1 MSLFTIAQEFCLDQ
15 HFDETKQPDVRLR
28 IHELFQRTKETVARE
43 RQISLEVVLLIGL
56 LETQNAAVN
65 LGLGKRENLARSLGL
80 TENAYWKRAQAGRV
94 LVSFPEFIALVKK
107 GLTHISHIAVLA
119 PKITLDN
126 AAIFMHEIAGK
137 TERQVRELV
146 GSINKDGSRR
156 ATEVLF
162 DIRLRFT
169 KAQLE
174 RLDRA
179 REVLSSTGHVPS
191 EEEAILK
198 SIEDLLEKRD
208 PVRKIARAK
217 SRMKK
222 KAAAEIVSDVIPE
235 LPKESPATI
244 SDAPIVTLAPK
255 WQVKVS
261 STSVPK
267 SQLNLV
273 KTSAPKWVSAETAS
287 SSLNTLNGLKPRGR
301 KGIPAAVVRAVWERD
316 AYCCVNELSE
326 GSRCASKI
334 GLQVDHIRPVSFG
347 QDNRLENLRLLCRQC
362 NIASAEE
369 ILGSAVMERYR
380 WIKSRKVKE
389 AAY

>member
-1 MSLFTIAQEFCLDQ
+1 MSLFTIAQEFCLEQ
-15 HFDETKQPDVRLR
+15 HFDEMKQPDVRLR

-94 LVSFPEFIALVKK
+94 LVSFPELIGLVKK

-119 PKITLDN
+119 PKITKDN
-126 AAIFMHEIAGK
+126 AAIFVHEIAGK

-146 GSINKDGSRR
+146 GSINRDGGRS
-156 ATEVLF
+156 ATEAMF
-162 DIRLRFT
+162 DLRLRFT

-179 REVLSSTGHVPS
+179 REVLSATGHVPS

-217 SRMKK
+217 SRREK
-222 KAAAEIVSDVIPE
+222 KAATAKEPQVTPE

-244 SDAPIVTLAPK
+244 SDASIVTSAPK
-255 WQVKVS
+255 WRVNVS

-267 SQLNLV
+267 SQLNTV
-273 KTSAPKWVSAETAS
+273 KTSVPKRVQTEKAPST
-287 SSLNTLNGLKPRGR
+287 LNTVNGLKPRGR
-301 KGIPAAVVRAVWERD
+301 KGIPAAVVREVWERD
-316 AYCCVNELSE
+316 DYCCVNELSE
-326 GSRCASKI
+326 GNRCASKI
-334 GLQVDHIRPVSFG
+334 GLQVDHVRPVSFG

-362 NIASAEE
+362 NIAAAEE
-369 ILGSAVMERYR
+369 ILGAAVMERFR
-380 WIKSRKVKE
+380 WIKSRKGEE

>member
-1 MSLFTIAQEFCLDQ
+1 
-15 HFDETKQPDVRLR
+15 
-28 IHELFQRTKETVARE
+28 
-43 RQISLEVVLLIGL
+43 VLLIGL

-94 LVSFPEFIALVKK
+94 LVSFPEFIGLVKK

-119 PKITLDN
+119 PKITKYN
-126 AAIFMHEIAGK
+126 AAIFTYEIADK

-146 GSINKDGSRR
+146 GSINKDGSRC
-156 ATEVLF
+156 ATEAMF

-179 REVLSSTGHVPS
+179 RGVLSATGHVPS

-208 PVRKIARAK
+208 PVRKVERAK
-217 SRMKK
+217 SRMEK
-222 KAAAEIVSDVIPE
+222 KAGAAKEPQLTHE
-235 LPKESPATI
+235 LPKESPATR
-244 SDAPIVTLAPK
+244 SDEPIVTSAPK
-255 WQVKVS
+255 WRVNIS
-261 STSVPK
+261 STSAPK
-267 SQLNLV
+267 AQLNHI
-273 KTSAPKWVSAETAS
+273 KTSAPKWVSAETAVS
-287 SSLNTLNGLKPRGR
+287 TLKTVNGLKPRGR
-301 KGIPAAVVRAVWERD
+301 KGIPAAVVREVWERD
-316 AYCCVNELSE
+316 DYCCVNKLSE
-326 GSRCASKI
+326 GNRCASKI
-334 GLQVDHIRPVSFG
+334 GLQVDHVRPVSFG

-362 NIASAEE
+362 NISSAEE
-369 ILGSAVMERYR
+369 ILGTAVMERYR
-380 WIKSRKVKE
+380 WIKSRKGKE